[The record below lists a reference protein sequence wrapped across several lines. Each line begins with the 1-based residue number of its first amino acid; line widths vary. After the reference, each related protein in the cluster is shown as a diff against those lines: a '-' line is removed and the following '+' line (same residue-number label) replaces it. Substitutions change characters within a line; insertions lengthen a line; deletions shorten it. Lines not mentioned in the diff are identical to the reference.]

1 MLVSKPDAIL
11 WSKWKT
17 VTTAK
22 ALKTTDSGG
31 YYRLFPPFERQGLE
45 FRYAFDKVW
54 DEGSWTVYID
64 EGYYLQ
70 HELGLEHTM
79 VKHLTQGRSK
89 HISVVV
95 GMQRPFWINRF
106 ALSEPTHIFAF
117 RLGDRRDLRAISE
130 GISGELAAVVPKLD
144 KFQFAY
150 YNKDS
155 EALKRGTAQTLV
167 EVLK

>member
-22 ALKTTDSGG
+22 AIKTTDSGA
-31 YYRLFPPFERQGLE
+31 YYRLFPTFERQGLE
-45 FRYAFDKVW
+45 FRYMFDRMW
-54 DEGSWTVYID
+54 EEGSWTVYID
-64 EGYYLQ
+64 EAYYLQ

-79 VKHLTQGRSK
+79 VKFLTQGRSK

-106 ALSEPTHIFAF
+106 ALSEPTHIFTF
-117 RLGDRRDLRAISE
+117 KLGDKRDLRAISE

-144 KFQFAY
+144 KYQYAY
-150 YNKDS
+150 YNKDT
-155 EALKRGTAQTLV
+155 EGLKRGTAQTLQ